1 MDKPVPEMV
10 NLKEMTA
17 DEFMAEYVRL
27 GHAIQTGVAHEHA
40 NGSTDGSPKH
50 LRTGLAN
57 VMSDHG
63 SICRLLIAKGV
74 ITEQEYFHAIL
85 DGLKQEVATYEQ
97 RLEAR
102 LGAKIT
108 LA

>member
-1 MDKPVPEMV
+1 MPNDLPEMV
-10 NLKEMTA
+10 NLKEITVE
-17 DEFMAEYVRL
+17 EFMEEYRRL
-27 GHAIQTGVAHEHA
+27 GHAIQTGVGYEHEY
-40 NGSTDGSPKH
+40 GSQDGTPKH

-57 VMSDHG
+57 VMSDLG
-63 SICRLLIAKGV
+63 SIGRLLIAKGV

-85 DGLKQEVATYEQ
+85 EGLKQEVAVYEQ